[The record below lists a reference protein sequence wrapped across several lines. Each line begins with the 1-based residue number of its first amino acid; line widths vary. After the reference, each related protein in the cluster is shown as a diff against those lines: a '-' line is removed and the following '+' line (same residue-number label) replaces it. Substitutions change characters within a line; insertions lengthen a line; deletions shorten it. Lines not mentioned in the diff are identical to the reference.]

1 MSDIPGLCVRKFKTA
16 IVGLV
21 ALLLAIVN
29 VPIQAYA
36 SGTVVWGLPV
46 GVSVLDPHVSCGWM
60 AKFVDYQMFEGL
72 VEIDLTRPEA
82 PTQFK
87 GQLAESWEI
96 SEDGLVYTF
105 HLRPEVMFHDGTSFD
120 AAAVKFNFDRFL
132 NPDAPHYSETANG
145 YFAFAGIVP
154 LIKSVDVI
162 DQATVRITL
171 NQPNNQFLRLGMEDC
186 PQMYMI
192 SPKAIMDY
200 GEENL
205 ALHPVGT
212 GPFKFVERQP
222 GVKIELERNEEYWGQ
237 TAGPDRIIFREL
249 EDPAT
254 RMNAFYA
261 GEINI
266 IQDPIWDEL
275 ENLKEE
281 GYIVTKNDNAPT
293 LWYMSLNTRHPQ
305 LADTRVR
312 QAISY
317 AINRQGLVDEVLHGF
332 GRPAYTM
339 LNAGTFA
346 HDRDYVSYPYDPDKA
361 LELLAEAGA
370 ENLKLTFELPKYGLG
385 ELIEKWVQRDLAKVG
400 IEVDLVAMEWLSY
413 LDRWNAGMPPDVA
426 FTDMIWGMQ
435 TPEWTSI
442 TYRCNSQP
450 PDGWNNAWACN
461 EEVDTLLKA
470 AVRTQD
476 LQEAASLYQEADR
489 LMMVESA
496 YAPLYHYSN
505 PIALH
510 PSVKGF
516 VNAPANWWDLSTIT
530 IEE

>member
-1 MSDIPGLCVRKFKTA
+1 MRKLEKLLCRIGRRT
-16 IVGLV
+16 IVP
-21 ALLLAIVN
+21 ALASLAIATGM
-29 VPIQAYA
+29 PALA
-36 SGTVVWGLPV
+36 SAGGTVVWGLPV

-72 VEIDLTRPEA
+72 VEADLTRTEA
-82 PTQFK
+82 PTQLK
-87 GQLAESWEI
+87 GQLAESWDV

-105 HLRPEVMFHDGTSFD
+105 HLRQGVRFHDGTPFNAD
-120 AAAVKFNFDRFL
+120 AVKFNFDRFL
-132 NPDAPHYSETANG
+132 NPEAEQYSETANG

-154 LIKSVDVI
+154 LIKSVDIV
-162 DQATVRITL
+162 DQATVTITL
-171 NQPNNQFLRLGMEDC
+171 NEPNNQFLRLGVEDC
-186 PQMYMI
+186 PQLYMI
-192 SPKAIMDY
+192 SPKAIMEY
-200 GEENL
+200 GEEKL
-205 ALHPVGT
+205 ALNPVGT

-222 GVKIELERNEEYWGQ
+222 GVKIELERNDDYWGEP
-237 TAGPDRIIFREL
+237 AGPDRVIFREL

-266 IQDPIWDEL
+266 IQDPTWDEL
-275 ENLKEE
+275 ENLEEE
-281 GYIVTKNDNAPT
+281 GYIVTKNDNAPA
-293 LWYMSLNTRHPQ
+293 LWYMSLNMTNPL

-312 QAISY
+312 QAINY
-317 AINRQGLVDEVLHGF
+317 AIDREGMVADVLHGY

-339 LNAGTFA
+339 LNAGTIA

-361 LELLAEAGA
+361 RELLAEAGVQ
-370 ENLKLTFELPKYGLG
+370 NLRVTFELPKYGLG
-385 ELIEKWVQRDLAKVG
+385 EVIEKWVQRDLAKVG
-400 IEVDLVAMEWLSY
+400 IEVDLVAMEWLAY
-413 LDRWNAGMPPDVA
+413 LDKWNAGMPPEIA

-450 PDGWNNAWACN
+450 PNGWNNAWACN
-461 EEVDTLLKA
+461 AEADKLLTA

-476 LQEAASLYQEADR
+476 LDEAASLYQQADA
-489 LMMVESA
+489 LMMADPA
-496 YAPLYHYSN
+496 YAPLYHYAN
-505 PIALH
+505 PIVLD

-516 VNAPANWWDLSTIT
+516 VNAPSNWWDLSTIT